1 MDCFD
6 MRRQEAYNVL
16 ENDIQVTIFID
27 WFEGGRLW
35 SGYDDKTHK
44 HIRAIRYAHVS
55 KHDWDNAGSFILET
69 CSMGMG

>member
-16 ENDIQVTIFID
+16 ENDIQKTIFID

-35 SGYDDKTHK
+35 ERYDDKLHK
-44 HIRAIRYAHVS
+44 HIRAIRYAHVND
-55 KHDWDNAGSFILET
+55 HDWDNVSSFILET